1 MSAITLVLALFAID
15 PAAGTSGFD
24 FLRVFPTAREA
35 ALGGATAAGAESP
48 LGFWY
53 SPAHAL
59 AADGQRAHLGYVN
72 YIAGIHLGSA
82 GYCQPL
88 DPTKGLGI
96 GIVYL
101 NSGSMKR
108 TDPLGNELGTF
119 SVANADVNVS
129 FAYRLNDIFTL
140 GAGLQGLYGSID
152 TFFTIGL
159 AGNLA
164 ATAAIP
170 ISEVP
175 GLSAGLVCRNLG
187 YQVKAYQATRNP
199 MPTEVGLG
207 LGYRPNPSLAFALD
221 VHKPF
226 DNRVQ
231 VRFGAEGWVT
241 EMFVVRLGYN
251 TMGADLESGGG
262 ADILAGLSTG
272 LGFRYRGYQLDYC
285 FVPMVQLGMAHRLS
299 LAITL

>member
-1 MSAITLVLALFAID
+1 MSALTLALALFAID
-15 PAAGTSGFD
+15 PNAGTAGFD
-24 FLRVFPTAREA
+24 FLRIFPTAREA
-35 ALGGATAAGAESP
+35 AFGGATIARAESP

-59 AADGQRAHLGYVN
+59 ASENQRAHLGYVS
-72 YIAGIHLGSA
+72 YVAGIHVGSV
-82 GYCQPL
+82 GYSQML
-88 DPTKGLGI
+88 DPKKGLGI
-96 GIVYL
+96 GVVYL

-119 SVANADVNVS
+119 GVSNADVNVS
-129 FAYRLNDIFTL
+129 FAYRLTDIFTL

-152 TFFTIGL
+152 TFFAVGL

-164 ATAAIP
+164 ATADIP
-170 ISEVP
+170 ISGLD

-187 YQVKAYQATRNP
+187 YQVKAYQAERDP
-199 MPTEVGLG
+199 MPLEIGLG
-207 LGYRPNPSLAFALD
+207 LGYKPNDNLSFGLD
-221 VHKPF
+221 VQKPL

-241 EMFVVRLGYN
+241 DMFVVRLGYN
-251 TMGADLESGGG
+251 SMGADLESGGG
-262 ADILAGLSTG
+262 ADIMAGFSTG

-285 FVPMVQLGMAHRLS
+285 FIPMVQLGMAHRLS